1 MKKIGMAM
9 LASISSITFAFD
21 YPELFD
27 PTQQKFLEL
36 YIKDRNDLVKED
48 LFAPSSTK
56 QEWPCPI
63 SQKEQNRLANL
74 LLSKPLAI
82 EDKSNT
88 RKDVDNTPSK
98 ETIIINKNVQIIPMK
113 AECVNG
119 KIMGEVELRT
129 EYDSLLDQYSKNTSN
144 NVRFISKI
152 HNTTLSKGTIKD
164 GTLVGTAKSFSK
176 FITHLKIETS
186 PNDSNKQFSDPIIT
200 LEMEYKDDIGNM
212 ASFTEETGFY
222 ITGGETQN
230 LRSTFTLVIDN
241 NHTQKITYKNNHIS
255 SIEPFKNGLP
265 HGDQLGYFVGMD
277 DKISLIEAELPN
289 SHPKLVTINGINYL
303 ETHLCMQNGLEVDTF
318 PCITEDNNKIQP

>member
-48 LFAPSSTK
+48 LFSPSGTK

-63 SQKEQNRLANL
+63 SQKEQYRLANQL
-74 LLSKPLAI
+74 LNEPLVQEKKP
-82 EDKSNT
+82 NT
-88 RKDVDNTPSK
+88 QHHLDNSSQNET
-98 ETIIINKNVQIIPMK
+98 TIINSNVQITPLK
-113 AECVNG
+113 AKCVNG
-119 KIMGEVELRT
+119 KISGDLVLRI
-129 EYDSLLDQYSKNTSN
+129 EYDDLLDQYLAPNQT
-144 NVRFISKI
+144 RLISKI
-152 HNTTLSKGTIKD
+152 HNITFSSGTLKD
-164 GTLVGTAKSFSK
+164 GSLTGIAKSYSK
-176 FITHLKIETS
+176 FITQLKLVN
-186 PNDSNKQFSDPIIT
+186 PSNPDKKEFGNPIVSLI
-200 LEMEYKDDIGNM
+200 MNYKDNTGNE
-212 ASFTEETGFY
+212 ASFSEETGFY
-222 ITGGETQN
+222 ISGEQTQN
-230 LRSTFTLVIDN
+230 LKSTFISVIDK
-241 NHTQKITYKNNHIS
+241 NHTRKTTYKNNHIS
-255 SIEPFKNGLP
+255 SIESFKNKIS